1 MRLGLS
7 AGCDA
12 LGMSTA
18 YEVIAAR
25 HAGMKCFAV
34 SLITNLCQPNYN
46 QGRFHFE
53 QVKRLMGV
61 VQRERPFSQWTV
73 DPWTVFE
80 TEKVKSKKLST
91 QIMKKSLNALKKEV
105 QSWLNLSQTA
115 SPNGKLL
122 QNPIRRFIHVVQ

>member
-53 QVKRLMGV
+53 LGHI
-61 VQRERPFSQWTV
+61 S
-73 DPWTVFE
+73 
-80 TEKVKSKKLST
+80 
-91 QIMKKSLNALKKEV
+91 
-105 QSWLNLSQTA
+105 NLILFPSD
-115 SPNGKLL
+115 L
-122 QNPIRRFIHVVQ
+122 